1 MAGMES
7 LPHSGQPGTN
17 SWDEVCATAGR
28 FGFAYV
34 RTSREGL
41 IEVVSPSYEGLT
53 GRSRE
58 ELIGASFASS
68 LPLERED
75 EQALRRLVERGG
87 DPIEVTCEIGRHV
100 GEPRRFRM
108 WAVALPGGGVEAMVR
123 EVAEGAL
130 ERQLAES
137 RDRYRALFEGA
148 NAAIFIADVETGVL
162 LDVNADAEHL
172 VGRSRATLVGMHQSA
187 LHPPDEI
194 ERYVEMFR
202 QHVSADRVVSVEAAV
217 IRPDGSRV
225 PVAIYGSQSTL
236 GGRRCQIGVFHD
248 LTEQKRSEEA
258 MRQQDALRQAI
269 VDHAAEGI
277 IVCHASDDGC
287 SVQFS
292 VWNDRMVEMTGYRME
307 EINELG
313 WFATMWPDAVQQEH
327 ARDQF
332 RRVHGG
338 EVLHGDVREVVRK
351 DGEHRLLSFSASR
364 IEGVSG
370 RGAVLALVS
379 DMTDR
384 ERMLGQLRQSEKM
397 DAIGQLAGG
406 IAHDMNNQ
414 LAGILGLADLMVRDL
429 ANTGPQDH
437 EGAVRRTERRARQ
450 VVDIC
455 VRARELTQQLL
466 AYARRGRYQTVAI
479 DVREVVRQVVSLLS
493 HSIDKR
499 IELVVTPMEE
509 AVVVRADPTQLQSA
523 LLNIALNARDAMP
536 TGGCITFSV
545 SAGAPLEGASAESA
559 VIEVK
564 DTGTGMSDATKMKV
578 FEPFFTTK
586 PPGKGTGMGLAA
598 VYGTVKNH
606 GGRVE
611 VDSALGK
618 GTTIRVL
625 LPRHG
630 QEAGHKEASEVKS
643 SPPTRHARILLVD
656 DEQLVRETMAE
667 MLRELGHQVTT
678 CEDGNEALS
687 LFRKRWKELDLVVL
701 DMVMPKR
708 GGHEVFR
715 EMLTVN
721 PQVRVLLISGHSVD
735 LEARETLALGAAGFL
750 QKPFSLDAL
759 VKVVDQL
766 LARPPSAKGAP

>member
-1 MAGMES
+1 M
-7 LPHSGQPGTN
+7 
-17 SWDEVCATAGR
+17 
-28 FGFAYV
+28 
-34 RTSREGL
+34 
-41 IEVVSPSYEGLT
+41 EVVSPSYESLA
-53 GRSRE
+53 GRPRD
-58 ELIGASFASS
+58 ELLGAPVASS

-75 EQALRRLVERGG
+75 EHALNRLVLHGG
-87 DPIEVTCEIGRHV
+87 EPIEVTCEVGRRT
-100 GEPRRFRM
+100 GEPRRIRM
-108 WAVALPGGGVEAMVR
+108 RAVPLPGGGVEAMVR
-123 EVAEGAL
+123 EVAEGEL
-130 ERQLAES
+130 ERELAES

-148 NAAIFIADVETGVL
+148 NAAIFIADAETGVL
-162 LDVNADAEHL
+162 LDVNNDAEHL
-172 VGRSRATLVGMHQSA
+172 VGRPRAKLVGMHQSE

-194 ERYVEMFR
+194 ARYVAMFR
-202 QHVSADRVVSVEAAV
+202 QHVSSDRVVSVEAAV
-217 IRPDGSRV
+217 IRADGTRV
-225 PVAIYGSQSTL
+225 PVAIYGSQSVL

-277 IVCHASDDGC
+277 IVCHASEDGC
-287 SVQFS
+287 RVQFS

-313 WFATMWPDAVQQEH
+313 WFETMWPDAVQQEH
-327 ARDQF
+327 AREQF
-332 RRVHGG
+332 HLVHDGAI
-338 EVLHGDVREVVRK
+338 LRGDVREVVRK
-351 DGEHRLLSFSASR
+351 DGERRLLSFSASR
-364 IEGVSG
+364 IEGASG

-397 DAIGQLAGG
+397 EAIGQLAGG

-414 LAGILGLADLMVRDL
+414 LAGILGLADLMVREL
-429 ANTGPQDH
+429 ANAGPQDQ
-437 EGAVRRTERRARQ
+437 EAAVRRTERRARQ
-450 VVDIC
+450 VADIC
-455 VRARELTQQLL
+455 VRARDVTQQLL

-479 DVREVVRQVVSLLS
+479 DVREVVGQVVSLLS

-499 IELVVTPMEE
+499 IELVVTPTEE

-545 SAGAPLEGASAESA
+545 SVGAPLEGAETESA

-564 DTGTGMSDATKMKV
+564 DTGTGMSESTRMRV

-618 GTTIRVL
+618 GTTFRVW
-625 LPRHG
+625 LPRHV
-630 QEAGHKEASEVKS
+630 QDAGRTEASEVRS
-643 SPPTRHARILLVD
+643 NPPSRHARILVVD

-667 MLRELGHQVTT
+667 MLRELGHHVTT
-678 CEDGNEALS
+678 CEDGGEALA
-687 LFRKRWKELDLVVL
+687 LFRQRWRDFDLVVL

-721 PQVRVLLISGHSVD
+721 PHVRVLLFSGQSVD

-766 LARPPSAKGAP
+766 LARPSSAKVAP

>member
-1 MAGMES
+1 MDP
-7 LPHSGQPGTN
+7 LPESGQPETK
-17 SWDEVCATAGR
+17 SLDEVCRAAAR

-34 RTSREGL
+34 RTSRDGRL
-41 IEVVSPSYEGLT
+41 EVVSPPYEKLT
-53 GRSRE
+53 GRPRN
-58 ELIGASFASS
+58 ELLGAPVTCS
-68 LPLERED
+68 LPLEWED
-75 EQALRRLVERGG
+75 EQALNRLVLHGG
-87 DPIEVTCEIGRHV
+87 APIEVNCEIGRRA
-100 GEPRRFRM
+100 GEPRRVRM
-108 WAVALPGGGVEAMVR
+108 RAVPLPGGGVEAMVR
-123 EVAEGAL
+123 EVAEGEL
-130 ERQLAES
+130 ERELAES

-148 NAAIFIADVETGVL
+148 NAAIFIADAETGVL
-162 LDVNADAEHL
+162 LDVNTDAERL
-172 VGRSRATLVGMHQSA
+172 VGRSRATLVGMHQA
-187 LHPPDEI
+187 DLHPPDEV
-194 ERYVEMFR
+194 ERYLEMFR
-202 QHVSADRVVSVEAAV
+202 KHVSMDRVVSVEAAV
-217 IRPDGSRV
+217 IRSDGTRV
-225 PVAIYGSQSTL
+225 PVAIYGSQSML

-277 IVCHASDDGC
+277 IVCHASEDGC
-287 SVQFS
+287 TVQFS

-313 WFATMWPDAVQQEH
+313 WFSTMWPDAVQQEH
-327 ARDQF
+327 AREQF
-332 RRVHGG
+332 QRVHDGAI
-338 EVLHGDVREVVRK
+338 LHGDVREVVRK

-364 IEGVSG
+364 IEGASG

-384 ERMLGQLRQSEKM
+384 ERMLGRLRQSEKM
-397 DAIGQLAGG
+397 EAIGQLAGG

-429 ANTGPQDH
+429 ANAGLQDQ
-437 EGAVRRTERRARQ
+437 EAAVRRTERRARQ
-450 VVDIC
+450 VADIC
-455 VRARELTQQLL
+455 VRARDVTQQLL

-499 IELVVTPMEE
+499 IELVVTSTEE

-536 TGGCITFSV
+536 TGGSITFSV
-545 SAGAPLEGASAESA
+545 SVGAPLEGTATESA

-564 DTGTGMSDATKMKV
+564 DTGTGMSEATRVRV

-618 GTTIRVL
+618 GTTFRVW
-625 LPRHG
+625 LPRHV
-630 QEAGHKEASEVKS
+630 QEAGRTEASEVRS
-643 SPPTRHARILLVD
+643 SARSHHARILVVD

-678 CEDGNEALS
+678 CEDGGEALG
-687 LFRKRWKELDLVVL
+687 LFRQRWREFDLVVL

-721 PQVRVLLISGHSVD
+721 PHVRVLLISGHSVD

-766 LARPPSAKGAP
+766 LARSPSTKNAP

>member
-1 MAGMES
+1 MTGMDPLPES
-7 LPHSGQPGTN
+7 GRPGTK
-17 SWDEVCATAGR
+17 SLDEVCRAAGR

-34 RTSREGL
+34 RTSRDGRM
-41 IEVVSPSYEGLT
+41 EVVSPCYETLT
-53 GRSRE
+53 GRPRD
-58 ELIGASFASS
+58 ELLGAPVTSS
-68 LPLERED
+68 LPLEQED
-75 EQALRRLVERGG
+75 EQALNGLVLHGG
-87 DPIEVTCEIGRHV
+87 DPIEVTCEVRRRT
-100 GEPRRFRM
+100 GEPHRVRM
-108 WAVALPGGGVEAMVR
+108 RAVPLPGGGVEAMVR
-123 EVAEGAL
+123 EVAEDEL
-130 ERQLAES
+130 ERELAES

-148 NAAIFIADVETGVL
+148 NAAIFIADAETGVL
-162 LDVNADAEHL
+162 LDVNTDAERL
-172 VGRSRATLVGMHQSA
+172 LGRSRATLVGVHQSE
-187 LHPPDEI
+187 LHPPDEV
-194 ERYVEMFR
+194 ERYIEMFR
-202 QHVSADRVVSVEAAV
+202 THVSMDRVVSVQAAV
-217 IRPDGSRV
+217 IRADGRRV
-225 PVAIYGSQSTL
+225 PVAIYGSQSML

-277 IVCHASDDGC
+277 IVCHAREDGC
-287 SVQFS
+287 TVQFS

-313 WFATMWPDAVQQEH
+313 WFETMWPDAVQQEH
-327 ARDQF
+327 AREQF
-332 RRVHGG
+332 RLVHDGAI
-338 EVLHGDVREVVRK
+338 LHGDVREVVRK

-364 IEGVSG
+364 IEGASG

-384 ERMLGQLRQSEKM
+384 ERMLGRLRQSEKM
-397 DAIGQLAGG
+397 EAIGQLAGG

-429 ANTGPQDH
+429 ANAGPQDQDA
-437 EGAVRRTERRARQ
+437 AVRRTERRARQ
-450 VVDIC
+450 VADIC
-455 VRARELTQQLL
+455 VRARDVTQQLL

-499 IELVVTPMEE
+499 IELMVTPTEE

-545 SAGAPLEGASAESA
+545 SVGAPLDGTETESA

-564 DTGTGMSDATKMKV
+564 DTGTGMSEATRMRV

-618 GTTIRVL
+618 GTTFRVW
-625 LPRHG
+625 LPRHV
-630 QEAGHKEASEVKS
+630 QEAGRTEASEVRS
-643 SPPTRHARILLVD
+643 SAPSRHARILVVD

-678 CEDGNEALS
+678 CEDGGEALG
-687 LFRKRWKELDLVVL
+687 LYRQRWREFDLVVL

-715 EMLTVN
+715 EMLTMN
-721 PQVRVLLISGHSVD
+721 PHVRVLLISGHSVD

-766 LARPPSAKGAP
+766 LARSPSAKNAP